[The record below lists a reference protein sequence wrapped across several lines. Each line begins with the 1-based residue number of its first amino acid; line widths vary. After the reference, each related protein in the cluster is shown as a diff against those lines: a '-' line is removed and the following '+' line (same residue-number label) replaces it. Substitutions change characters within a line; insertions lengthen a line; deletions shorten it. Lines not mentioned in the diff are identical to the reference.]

1 LAAIINRTGRR
12 GGGVERRLGQAV
24 YHLLSFET
32 LFVLFLYSNEIKV
45 LLPPLPADETVLF
58 CAASMAVGVWLI
70 AREGIYMRGLVIT
83 GLALLFVAF
92 AILSLGWSPSKIL
105 AKQRIAYLIVFNMW
119 CVIGAAMIIARS
131 RERTLRFLCLV
142 LLLGL
147 FVAVSGL
154 RIYLTYGSFRQ
165 LPIWGELGFTRT
177 YLNWGYTVADGA
189 GVALVITLFSRF
201 ASLKQLVAGGM
212 LLLCAAFLLVG
223 GARGPLLGLALA
235 SLVAISVRPPRVLPG
250 RFEVS
255 TGQLVG
261 VALVVAG
268 AAYVSWLIATGQSTT
283 TLSRFTKLFDQMEG
297 DTAVKGASRLIYWPA
312 AIRMWTEAPWIGN
325 GFASF
330 SYLFHHGPEEPGAHP
345 HNVVLQILAELGIV
359 GLILFG
365 VFAWSGLR
373 HAGLQRLREDPLMVC
388 VLIYFTTGLMNP
400 LFARELTGGRKLFT
414 IIGLLALQPVAQA
427 VVERARSGSSS
438 RRGESSEPEPGGSA

>member
-1 LAAIINRTGRR
+1 VAASIDRTGRK
-12 GGGVERRLGQAV
+12 GGVVERRLAQAV
-24 YHLLSFET
+24 HHLLSFET

-70 AREGIYMRGLVIT
+70 AREGIYMRGLVIA

-92 AILSLGWSPSKIL
+92 AILSFGWSPSKVL
-105 AKQRIAYLIVFNMW
+105 VKQRLAYLVVFNMW
-119 CVIGAAMIIARS
+119 CVIGGAMIVARS

-147 FVAVSGL
+147 FVAARGL
-154 RIYLTYGSFRQ
+154 QIYLTYGSFRQ

-235 SLVAISVRPPRVLPG
+235 SLVAIAVRPPRILPG

-255 TGQLVG
+255 AGQLVG
-261 VALVVAG
+261 VALIIAA
-268 AAYVSWLIATGQSTT
+268 AAYVSWLLATGQSTT
-283 TLSRFTKLFDQMEG
+283 TLNRFTKLFDQMEG
-297 DTAVKGASRLIYWPA
+297 STAVKGASRLIYWPA
-312 AIRMWTEAPWIGN
+312 AFRLWTEAPWIGH

-330 SYLFHHGPEEPGAHP
+330 SYLFHRGLEEPGAHP
-345 HNVVLQILAELGIV
+345 HNVVLQILAELGVV
-359 GLILFG
+359 GLVLFG
-365 VFAWSGLR
+365 LFAWSGLR
-373 HAGLQRLREDPLMVC
+373 HARLRRLREDPLMVC

-427 VVERARSGSSS
+427 VVARAGSS
-438 RRGESSEPEPGGSA
+438 RRGRSGAPGPEGPA